1 MIRYYCRT
9 ARGWRRWLLLL
20 PLVIMLGLVLTWARP
35 ALTFAS
41 TSAAAPELMTS
52 ALDTGDLQ
60 QAIDDVAEYLRETA
74 GTEALRELWQ
84 GVWAGEIR
92 IDAALLGKV
101 LAAVFLREINA
112 SVRILGQ
119 LLILSVF
126 GLLLVH

>member
-52 ALDTGDLQ
+52 ALDTGDL
-60 QAIDDVAEYLRETA
+60 
-74 GTEALRELWQ
+74 
-84 GVWAGEIR
+84 
-92 IDAALLGKV
+92 
-101 LAAVFLREINA
+101 
-112 SVRILGQ
+112 
-119 LLILSVF
+119 
-126 GLLLVH
+126 